1 MRLTDRVQRSDYGPV
16 AAAAHRVL
24 VVEDHPI
31 FRDGVVQCLQA
42 EGDFAVVGTSDGSRF
57 DALALARLAP
67 DLVLMDIEL
76 PERSGVELTRE
87 LRATCPETRVVM
99 LTGFADADLLFGAMQ
114 AGAVGYLLKHT
125 AAAELIGTLRRVA
138 AGEHVLTPE
147 LAGRFLAEFE
157 RRQAPRRAP
166 QLAQLSPR
174 EEEVLRLL
182 ATGETNRQ
190 IAKRLFVSEETIK
203 SHVAAIFRKLEVSDR
218 TSAAVLAVRAG
229 LVDR

>member
-1 MRLTDRVQRSDYGPV
+1 LTDRARSADYAGV
-16 AAAAHRVL
+16 GTAAHRVL

-31 FRDGVVQCLQA
+31 FREGVVQCLDA
-42 EGDFAVVGTSDGSRF
+42 EPDFTVVGTSDGAAF
-57 DALALARLAP
+57 DTVAALRAAP
-67 DLVLMDIEL
+67 DLVLMDVEL

-87 LRATCPETRVVM
+87 IHAARPEARVVM
-99 LTGFADADLLFGAMQ
+99 LTGFADPDLLFGAIQ

-125 AAAELIGTLRRVA
+125 AAAELVSTLRRVA
-138 AGEHVLTPE
+138 AGDHVLTPE

-157 RRQAPRRAP
+157 RRQALRRAP

-203 SHVAAIFRKLEVSDR
+203 SHVAAILRKLEVSDR